1 MMTAFSK
8 KKNKPGDLLISP
20 GLSSSFAILH
30 LKV

>member
-1 MMTAFSK
+1 MMTAFS